1 MNTESTML
9 KHIMNVGGRSC
20 YEVDT
25 KMLRTWD
32 RATIAQRGCIVLEKV
47 YCETGK
53 PMSGLNARGNQS
65 WNGEHNTRHGCLLLW
80 RFNGNVLL
88 FNCLSSKTRR
98 PLFSGAGDHFGDQLI
113 ATEMEM
119 IANMILDNLFPPDAF
134 SFPDE
139 NVKSFWYNVLSR

>member
-1 MNTESTML
+1 ML

-47 YCETGK
+47 YCKLGK

-65 WNGEHNTRHGCLLLW
+65 WNGGYNTRHGCLLL
-80 RFNGNVLL
+80 
-88 FNCLSSKTRR
+88 
-98 PLFSGAGDHFGDQLI
+98 
-113 ATEMEM
+113 
-119 IANMILDNLFPPDAF
+119 
-134 SFPDE
+134 
-139 NVKSFWYNVLSR
+139 